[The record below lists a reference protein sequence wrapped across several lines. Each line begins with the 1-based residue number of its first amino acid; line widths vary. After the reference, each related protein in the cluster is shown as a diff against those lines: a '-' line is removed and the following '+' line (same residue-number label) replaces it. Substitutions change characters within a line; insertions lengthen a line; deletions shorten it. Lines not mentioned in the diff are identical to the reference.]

1 MNNLELIDFIQ
12 TLPKAELHVHLE
24 GAIEPETVL
33 QLAERNQMT
42 DKLPADDVDGLRQ
55 WFTFTGFE
63 NFVGIYLTI
72 QELLRTPD
80 DFALIAYQLGADM
93 ARQNIRYREATFTP
107 YTHVVY
113 QDKGL
118 TIEDVISGLERG
130 RQQAKEEFGVEIRWV
145 FDIYRNLPYQIS
157 GDGSFHPKP
166 AEMTLEFA
174 LAGVD
179 YGVVGLG
186 LGGFEPG
193 APPEDFE
200 DVFTEAKLNGLLSLP
215 HAGETEG
222 PASVWGSVR
231 ELQADRIGHGV
242 RSIEDPTL
250 LQHLVDYQIPLE
262 VNPTS
267 NLQLHVYETIEEHPF
282 KKLDEMGIPV
292 TINSD
297 DPPLFNSNL
306 SEEYLLVAEAFDY
319 EPEDLVRL
327 ARRAFTAAGV
337 EVPVKEKLL
346 AEFDQV
352 VAGVDDDLDFS
363 LI

>member
-1 MNNLELIDFIQ
+1 MNTQELKDFIQ
-12 TLPKAELHVHLE
+12 ALPKAELHIHLE

-33 QLAERNQMT
+33 ELAKRHKML
-42 DKLPADDVDGLRQ
+42 DRLPSTEVAGLRE
-55 WFTFTGFE
+55 WFTFTGFDH
-63 NFVGIYLTI
+63 FVGIYLTI
-72 QELLRTPD
+72 QDMLRTPD

-93 ARQNIRYREATFTP
+93 AEQNIRYREATFTP
-107 YTHVVY
+107 YTHVIY

-118 TIEDVISGLERG
+118 KIEDVLEGLERG
-130 RQQAKEEFGVEIRWV
+130 RQQARDEFDVEIRWV
-145 FDIYRNLPYQIS
+145 FDIHRNLPYQLS
-157 GDGSFHPKP
+157 DDGGFNPEP
-166 AEMTLEFA
+166 ADMTLEYA
-174 LAGVD
+174 LAGKE

-186 LGGFEPG
+186 IGGSEVG

-200 DVFTEAKLNGLLSLP
+200 EVFFQAKLNGLLSVP

-242 RSIEDPTL
+242 RSIEDRAL

-282 KKLDEMGIPV
+282 KKLDDMGIPV

-306 SEEYLLVAEAFDY
+306 SQEYLLVAEAFGY
-319 EPEDLVRL
+319 PPEELVRL
-327 ARRAFTAAGV
+327 GRRAFMVSGV
-337 EVPVKEKLL
+337 ELEVKEKML

-352 VAGVDDDLDFS
+352 VEKL
-363 LI
+363 L

>member
-1 MNNLELIDFIQ
+1 MNTHELIEFVQ
-12 TLPKAELHVHLE
+12 ALPKAELHIHLE

-33 QLAERNQMT
+33 QLAKRHDML
-42 DKLPADDVDGLRQ
+42 DRLPSTEVAGLRE
-55 WFTFTGFE
+55 WFTFTDFE
-63 NFVGIYLTI
+63 HFVKIYLTI
-72 QELLRTPD
+72 QDMLRVPD

-118 TIEDVISGLERG
+118 TIQDVLEGLERG

-145 FDIYRNLPYQIS
+145 FDIHRNLPYQIN
-157 GDGSFHPKP
+157 GDGSFNPEP
-166 AEMTLEFA
+166 ADMTLEFA
-174 LAGVD
+174 IAGQD

-186 LGGFEPG
+186 IGGYEVG

-200 DVFTEAKLNGLLSLP
+200 EVFVQAKFAGLLSLP
-215 HAGETEG
+215 HAGETMG
-222 PASVWGSVR
+222 PESVWGSVR

-242 RSIEDPTL
+242 RSIEDPKL
-250 LQHLVDYQIPLE
+250 LELLVDYQIPLE

-267 NLQLHVYETIEEHPF
+267 NIQLHVYESIEEHPF
-282 KKLDEMGIPV
+282 KKLDDMGIPV

-306 SEEYLLVAEAFDY
+306 SQEYLLVAEAFGY
-319 EPEDLVRL
+319 PPEDLVRL
-327 ARRAFTAAGV
+327 ARRAFSVSGV
-337 EVPVKEKLL
+337 ELDVKEKLL
-346 AEFDQV
+346 VEFDHV
-352 VAGVDDDLDFS
+352 VEKL
-363 LI
+363 L

>member
-1 MNNLELIDFIQ
+1 MNTDELKQFIQ
-12 TLPKAELHVHLE
+12 ALPKAELHIHLE

-42 DKLPADDVDGLRQ
+42 GRLPAADAAGLRE

-80 DFALIAYQLGADM
+80 DFVLIAYQLGADM
-93 ARQNIRYREATFTP
+93 AKQNIRYREATFTP

-118 TIEDVISGLERG
+118 TIEDVLSGLERG
-130 RQQAKEEFGVEIRWV
+130 RQQARDEFGVEIRWV
-145 FDIYRNLPYQIS
+145 FDIHRNLPYQINA
-157 GDGSFHPKP
+157 DGSFHPEP

-174 LAGVD
+174 LAGMD

-186 LGGFEPG
+186 LGGYEVG

-200 DVFTEAKLNGLLSLP
+200 DVFFQAKLNGLLSLP

-242 RSIEDPTL
+242 RSIEDPDL
-250 LQHLVDYQIPLE
+250 LKYLVDYQIPLE

-306 SEEYLLVAEAFDY
+306 SEEYLLVAEAFGY
-319 EPEDLVRL
+319 SPADLVRL
-327 ARRAFTAAGV
+327 ARRAFMAAGV
-337 EVPVKEKLL
+337 ELAVKEKLL
-346 AEFDQV
+346 AEFDQAA
-352 VAGVDDDLDFS
+352 AGL
-363 LI
+363 L